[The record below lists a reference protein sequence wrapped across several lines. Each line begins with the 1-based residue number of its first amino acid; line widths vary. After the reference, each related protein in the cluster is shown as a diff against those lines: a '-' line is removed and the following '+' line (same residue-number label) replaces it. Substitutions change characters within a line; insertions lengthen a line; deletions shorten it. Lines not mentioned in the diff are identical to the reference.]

1 MSLLAKQFLGKEA
14 NFFRMN
20 VKTIEA
26 FEHEEITGEEALER
40 LVKLG
45 RKKGFV
51 NIDDVLQVVPGEQ
64 RHSEKLEEI
73 FEALLSEG
81 IPLIEDEETETAEMV
96 EDLETEGEDA
106 GNDAKVLY
114 NSDDPLAEAETDDLV
129 RLYFNEAASV
139 PLLTASEEVT
149 LAKSM
154 ERGNIA
160 REKLATKNLSAAKRA
175 QLMQEVQEGWDAR
188 QHIIV
193 ANSRLVISIA
203 KKNMNRGLPLIDL
216 IQEGNIGLMRAA
228 KKFDYRRGFKFSTYA
243 TWWIRQAI
251 TRAISNKSR
260 TIRIPAHMG
269 DKIAKMMRTKNVL
282 KQELKR
288 EPTTLEIADSLD
300 TSPQEIELITKAA
313 FQPHSLETPIGS
325 DEDSVL
331 GELIEDETS
340 PSPEETTAQSL
351 LEEDLSRTIDETL
364 PLREARILRL
374 RFGLDDGKVHSLSDV
389 GRKLGVTRERVRQ
402 IEAQALR
409 KLRDPRVR
417 SRLKDYVA

>member
-1 MSLLAKQFLGKEA
+1 
-14 NFFRMN
+14 MN
-20 VKTIEA
+20 GKTIEA
-26 FEHEEITGEEALER
+26 FEHEEISERDEAMER
-40 LVKLG
+40 LLKLG
-45 RKKGFV
+45 RKQGYV
-51 NIDDVLQVVPGEQ
+51 SIDNVLQLVPGEQ
-64 RHSEKLEEI
+64 RQSDQLEEI
-73 FEALLSEG
+73 FEALLSAG
-81 IPLIEDEETETAEMV
+81 IPLV
-96 EDLETEGEDA
+96 EDDEADLD
-106 GNDAKVLY
+106 
-114 NSDDPLAEAETDDLV
+114 EAELEDLDEDDHEPDNEVFLAHNDHDMETDTSDLV

-139 PLLTASEEVT
+139 PLLTAKEEVN
-149 LAKSM
+149 LAKAM
-154 ERGNIA
+154 ERGNA
-160 REKLATKNLSAAKRA
+160 GRAKLAEKGLSPAKRK
-175 QLMQEVQEGWDAR
+175 QYLEEVQKGWDAR
-188 QHIIV
+188 QHLIV

-269 DKIAKMMRTKNVL
+269 DKIAKLMRMKNTL
-282 KQELKR
+282 KQEYRR
-288 EPTTLEIADSLD
+288 EPTLLELSDALD
-300 TSPQEIELITKAA
+300 TSPQEVELITKAA
-313 FQPHSLETPIGS
+313 FQPHSLETPIGQ

-331 GELIEDETS
+331 GEIIEDETA
-340 PSPEETTAQSL
+340 PSPEESTAQTL
-351 LEEDLSRTIDETL
+351 LQEDLFKTIEDTL

-374 RFGLDDGKVHSLSDV
+374 RFGLDDGRVHSLSDV

-417 SRLKDYVA
+417 HRLKDYVS

>member
-1 MSLLAKQFLGKEA
+1 MT
-14 NFFRMN
+14 
-20 VKTIEA
+20 VKTIEE
-26 FEHEEITGEEALER
+26 FEQEGLTQEEAIER
-40 LVKLG
+40 LLKLG
-45 RKKGFV
+45 RKQGFV
-51 NIDDVLQVVPGEQ
+51 SIDNVLQLVPGEQ
-64 RHSEKLEEI
+64 RQSDQLEEI
-73 FEALLSEG
+73 FEALLSAG
-81 IPLIEDEETETAEMV
+81 IPLVEDEEAESGEMLENIEDEEPEAEK
-96 EDLETEGEDA
+96 EEI
-106 GNDAKVLY
+106 Y
-114 NSDDPLAEAETDDLV
+114 NSDDPLAEAETGDLV

-139 PLLTASEEVT
+139 PLLTGEEEVK
-149 LAKSM
+149 LAKAM
-154 ERGNIA
+154 EKGNGA
-160 REKLATKNLSAAKRA
+160 REKLATKNLSASKRK
-175 QLMQEVQEGWDAR
+175 QLTDDVQQGWEAR
-188 QHIIV
+188 QHLIV

-269 DKIAKMMRTKNVL
+269 DKISKMMRTKNML

-288 EPTTLEIADSLD
+288 EPTLMEIADTMD
-300 TSPQEIELITKAA
+300 TSPQEVELITKAA

-351 LEEDLSRTIDETL
+351 LEQDLARTIEETL

-374 RFGLDDGKVHSLSDV
+374 RFGLDDGRVHSLSDV

-417 SRLKDYVA
+417 HRLKDYVA

>member
-1 MSLLAKQFLGKEA
+1 MS
-14 NFFRMN
+14 N
-20 VKTIEA
+20 TIEA
-26 FEHEEITGEEALER
+26 FENEEVILNEDEALER
-40 LVKLG
+40 LIRLG
-45 RKKGFV
+45 RKQGFV
-51 NIDDVLQVVPGEQ
+51 SIDNVLQLVPGEQ
-64 RHSEKLEEI
+64 RQSEHLEEI
-73 FEALLSEG
+73 FEALLNEG
-81 IPLIEDEETETAEMV
+81 IPLVEDDDTEPVELSDADEDYEDEEPANERSKIYA
-96 EDLETEGEDA
+96 A
-106 GNDAKVLY
+106 
-114 NSDDPLAEAETDDLV
+114 DDPLAEAETTDLV
-129 RLYFNEAASV
+129 RLYFNEAASI
-139 PLLTASEEVT
+139 PLLTAAEEVD
-149 LAKSM
+149 LAKKM
-154 ERGNIA
+154 ERGNKA
-160 REKLATKNLSAAKRA
+160 RLQLAKKGLSAAKRA
-175 QLMQEVQEGWDAR
+175 DFQQDVEVGWDAR
-188 QHIIV
+188 QHLIL

-228 KKFDYRRGFKFSTYA
+228 KKFNYRLGFKFSTYA

-269 DKIAKMMRTKNVL
+269 DKIAKMMRMKNTL

-288 EPTTLEIADSLD
+288 EATLAELAEALEVNAE
-300 TSPQEIELITKAA
+300 EIELITTAGY
-313 FQPHSLETPIGS
+313 QPHSLETPIGS

-331 GELIEDETS
+331 GELIEDESS
-340 PSPEETTAQSL
+340 PSPEESTAQSL
-351 LEEDLSRTIDETL
+351 LEQDLARTIDETL

-417 SRLKDYVA
+417 SRLKDYVN

>member
-1 MSLLAKQFLGKEA
+1 MS
-14 NFFRMN
+14 N
-20 VKTIEA
+20 TIEA
-26 FEHEEITGEEALER
+26 FETEEVSLSEDAALER
-40 LVKLG
+40 LIRLG
-45 RKKGFV
+45 RKQGFV
-51 NIDDVLQVVPGEQ
+51 SIDNVLQLVPGEQ
-64 RHSEKLEEI
+64 RQSEHLEEI
-73 FEALLSEG
+73 FEALLNEG
-81 IPLIEDEETETAEMV
+81 IPLVEDDDAEGVELSDADEDYEDEEPANERSKIYA
-96 EDLETEGEDA
+96 A
-106 GNDAKVLY
+106 
-114 NSDDPLAEAETDDLV
+114 DDPLAEAETGDLV
-129 RLYFNEAASV
+129 RLYFNEAASI
-139 PLLTASEEVT
+139 PLLTAAEEVD
-149 LAKSM
+149 LAKKM
-154 ERGNIA
+154 ERGNKA
-160 REKLATKNLSAAKRA
+160 RLQLAKKGLSAAKRA
-175 QLMQEVQEGWDAR
+175 ELQEAVQVGWDAR
-188 QHIIV
+188 QHIIL

-228 KKFDYRRGFKFSTYA
+228 KKFDYRLGFKFSTYA

-269 DKIAKMMRTKNVL
+269 DKIAKMMRMKNTL

-288 EPTTLEIADSLD
+288 EATLAELAEALEVNAE
-300 TSPQEIELITKAA
+300 EIELITTAGY
-313 FQPHSLETPIGS
+313 QPHSLETPIGS

-340 PSPEETTAQSL
+340 PSPEESTAQTL
-351 LEEDLSRTIDETL
+351 LEQDLARTIDETL

-409 KLRDPRVR
+409 KLRDP
-417 SRLKDYVA
+417 

>member
-1 MSLLAKQFLGKEA
+1 MEI
-14 NFFRMN
+14 
-20 VKTIEA
+20 KTIEA
-26 FEHEEITGEEALER
+26 FEHEDITEEQALER
-40 LVKLG
+40 LIKLG
-45 RKKGFV
+45 RKKGSV
-51 NIDDVLQVVPGEQ
+51 SIDDVLQMVPGEQ
-64 RHSEKLEEI
+64 RQSEHLEEI
-73 FEALLSEG
+73 IEALLSTG
-81 IPLIEDEETETAEMV
+81 IPLVEDEEASHESDLPDV
-96 EDLETEGEDA
+96 EDSAEGDPEPE
-106 GNDAKVLY
+106 GIVYY
-114 NSDDPLAEAETDDLV
+114 NSDDPLAEAETGDLV

-139 PLLTASEEVT
+139 PLLKAAEEVS
-149 LAKSM
+149 LAKAM
-154 ERGNIA
+154 ERGNKA
-160 REKLATKNLSAAKRA
+160 RAKLAENNLNSAKK
-175 QLMQEVQEGWDAR
+175 QVLLKQVQEGWDAR
-188 QHIIV
+188 QHLIV

-251 TRAISNKSR
+251 TRSISNKSR

-269 DKIAKMMRTKNVL
+269 DKIAKLMRAKNMM

-288 EPTTLEIADSLD
+288 EPTLLEMADSLD
-300 TSPQEIELITKAA
+300 TTPQEVELITKAA
-313 FQPHSLETPIGS
+313 YQPHSLETPIGS

-340 PSPEETTAQSL
+340 PSPEESTAQSL
-351 LEEDLSRTIDETL
+351 LQQDLARTIEDNL

-374 RFGLDDGKVHSLSDV
+374 RFGLDDGRVHSLSDV
-389 GRKLGVTRERVRQ
+389 GRRLGVTRERVRQ

-417 SRLKDYVA
+417 SRLKDYVTS

>member
-1 MSLLAKQFLGKEA
+1 MST
-14 NFFRMN
+14 N
-20 VKTIEA
+20 TIEA
-26 FEHEEITGEEALER
+26 FENEELTLNEDEALER
-40 LVKLG
+40 LIRLG
-45 RKKGFV
+45 RKQGFV
-51 NIDDVLQVVPGEQ
+51 SIDNVLQVVPGEQ
-64 RHSEKLEEI
+64 RQSEHLEEI
-73 FEALLSEG
+73 FEALLNEG
-81 IPLIEDEETETAEMV
+81 IPLVEDEESEGAELLDHDEEI
-96 EDLETEGEDA
+96 EDDEP
-106 GNDAKVLY
+106 AKTRSKIY
-114 NSDDPLAEAETDDLV
+114 APDDPLAEAETGDLV

-139 PLLTASEEVT
+139 PLLTAAEEVD
-149 LAKSM
+149 LAKKM
-154 ERGNIA
+154 ERGNKA
-160 REKLATKNLSAAKRA
+160 RTQLAKPGLSAAKRA
-175 QLMQEVQEGWDAR
+175 ELQEAVEVGWNAR

-269 DKIAKMMRTKNVL
+269 DKIAKMMRMKNTL

-288 EPTTLEIADSLD
+288 EATLAELAEALEVSAE
-300 TSPQEIELITKAA
+300 EIELITTAGY
-313 FQPHSLETPIGS
+313 QPHSLETPIGS

-331 GELIEDETS
+331 GELIEDETA
-340 PSPEETTAQSL
+340 PSPEESTAQSL
-351 LEEDLSRTIDETL
+351 LEQDLARTIDETL

-417 SRLKDYVA
+417 SRLKDYVN

>member
-1 MSLLAKQFLGKEA
+1 MST
-14 NFFRMN
+14 N
-20 VKTIEA
+20 TIEA
-26 FEHEEITGEEALER
+26 FENEELTLNEDEALER
-40 LVKLG
+40 LIRLG
-45 RKKGFV
+45 RKQGFV
-51 NIDDVLQVVPGEQ
+51 SIDNVLQVVPGEQ
-64 RHSEKLEEI
+64 RQSEHLEEI
-73 FEALLSEG
+73 FEALLNEG
-81 IPLIEDEETETAEMV
+81 IPLVEDEESEGAELLDHDEEI
-96 EDLETEGEDA
+96 EDDEP
-106 GNDAKVLY
+106 AKTRSKIY
-114 NSDDPLAEAETDDLV
+114 AADDPLAEAETGDLV

-139 PLLTASEEVT
+139 PLLTAAEEVD
-149 LAKSM
+149 LAKKM
-154 ERGNIA
+154 ERGNKA
-160 REKLATKNLSAAKRA
+160 RTQLAKPGLSAAKRA
-175 QLMQEVQEGWDAR
+175 ELQEAVEVGWNAR

-269 DKIAKMMRTKNVL
+269 DKIAKMMRMKNTL

-288 EPTTLEIADSLD
+288 EATLAELAEALEVSAE
-300 TSPQEIELITKAA
+300 EIELITTAGY
-313 FQPHSLETPIGS
+313 QPHSLETPIGS

-331 GELIEDETS
+331 GELIEDETA
-340 PSPEETTAQSL
+340 PSPEESTAQSL
-351 LEEDLSRTIDETL
+351 LEQDLARTIDETL

-417 SRLKDYVA
+417 SRLKDYVN

>member
-1 MSLLAKQFLGKEA
+1 MEI
-14 NFFRMN
+14 
-20 VKTIEA
+20 KTIEA
-26 FEHEEITGEEALER
+26 FEHEMTEEEALER
-40 LVKLG
+40 LIKLG
-45 RKKGFV
+45 RKQGYV
-51 NIDDVLQVVPGEQ
+51 SIDDVLQVVPGEQ
-64 RHSEKLEEI
+64 RQSEHLEEI
-73 FEALLSEG
+73 IEALLSAG
-81 IPLIEDEETETAEMV
+81 IPLVEDEEAGVDSAEIEEV
-96 EDLETEGEDA
+96 EEADEPG
-106 GNDAKVLY
+106 
-114 NSDDPLAEAETDDLV
+114 SDVIYSAEDPLAEAETGDLV

-139 PLLTASEEVT
+139 PLLTGLEEVK
-149 LAKSM
+149 LAKAM
-154 ERGNIA
+154 ERGNKA
-160 REKLATKNLSAAKRA
+160 RAKLAEKNLSSVKRQ
-175 QLMQEVQEGWDAR
+175 QLLKDVQEGWDSR
-188 QHIIV
+188 QHLIV

-269 DKIAKMMRTKNVL
+269 DKIAKMMRAKNMM

-288 EPTTLEIADSLD
+288 EPSLVEMADAMDS
-300 TSPQEIELITKAA
+300 TPQEIELITKAA
-313 FQPHSLETPIGS
+313 YQPHSLETPIGS

-340 PSPEETTAQSL
+340 PSPEESTALTL
-351 LEEDLSRTIDETL
+351 LQEDLARTIEDIL

-374 RFGLDDGKVHSLSDV
+374 RFGLDDGRVHSLSDV
-389 GRKLGVTRERVRQ
+389 GRRLGVTRERVRQ

>member
-1 MSLLAKQFLGKEA
+1 MTV
-14 NFFRMN
+14 N
-20 VKTIEA
+20 TIEA
-26 FEHEEITGEEALER
+26 FETEEVSINEEEALER
-40 LVKLG
+40 LIKLG
-45 RKKGFV
+45 RQQGFV
-51 NIDDVLQVVPGEQ
+51 SIDNVLQLVPGEQ
-64 RHSEKLEEI
+64 RQSEHLEEI
-73 FEALLSEG
+73 FEALLNEG
-81 IPLIEDEETETAEMV
+81 IPLV
-96 EDLETEGEDA
+96 EDDDA
-106 GNDAKVLY
+106 DGVEMSESEVEEEEPENERQKIYAP
-114 NSDDPLAEAETDDLV
+114 DDPLAEAETGDLV

-139 PLLTASEEVT
+139 PLLTAAEEVD
-149 LAKSM
+149 LAKKM
-154 ERGNIA
+154 ERGNKA
-160 REKLATKNLSAAKRA
+160 RAQLAQKGLSAAKRSELQQA
-175 QLMQEVQEGWDAR
+175 VQVGWDAR

-269 DKIAKMMRTKNVL
+269 DKIAKMMRMKNTL

-288 EPTTLEIADSLD
+288 EATLAELAEALEV
-300 TSPQEIELITKAA
+300 SPDEIELITTAGY
-313 FQPHSLETPIGS
+313 QPHSLETPIGS

-331 GELIEDETS
+331 GELIEDETA
-340 PSPEETTAQSL
+340 PSPEESTAQSL
-351 LEEDLSRTIDETL
+351 LEQDLARTIDETL

-417 SRLKDYVA
+417 SKLKDYVN

>member
-1 MSLLAKQFLGKEA
+1 VKLAKA
-14 NFFRMN
+14 
-20 VKTIEA
+20 
-26 FEHEEITGEEALER
+26 
-40 LVKLG
+40 
-45 RKKGFV
+45 
-51 NIDDVLQVVPGEQ
+51 
-64 RHSEKLEEI
+64 
-73 FEALLSEG
+73 
-81 IPLIEDEETETAEMV
+81 
-96 EDLETEGEDA
+96 
-106 GNDAKVLY
+106 
-114 NSDDPLAEAETDDLV
+114 
-129 RLYFNEAASV
+129 
-139 PLLTASEEVT
+139 
-149 LAKSM
+149 M
-154 ERGNIA
+154 ERGNKA
-160 REKLATKNLSAAKRA
+160 RAKLAEKNLSATKR
-175 QLMQEVQEGWDAR
+175 QELLKEVQEGWDSR

-269 DKIAKMMRTKNVL
+269 DKIAKLMRTKNMM

-288 EPTTLEIADSLD
+288 EPTLMEMADALD
-300 TSPQEIELITKAA
+300 TTPQEIELITKAA

-331 GELIEDETS
+331 GELIEDETA
-340 PSPEETTAQSL
+340 PSPEESTAQTL
-351 LEEDLSRTIDETL
+351 LQEDLFRTIEDTL

-374 RFGLDDGKVHSLSDV
+374 RFGLDDGRVHSLSDV
-389 GRKLGVTRERVRQ
+389 GRRLGVTRERVRQ

-417 SRLKDYVA
+417 SRLKDYVS

>member
-1 MSLLAKQFLGKEA
+1 MD
-14 NFFRMN
+14 

-51 NIDDVLQVVPGEQ
+51 SIDDVLQMVPGEQ
-64 RHSEKLEEI
+64 RHSEQLEEI
-73 FEALLSEG
+73 FEALLNVG
-81 IPLIEDEETETAEMV
+81 IPLV
-96 EDLETEGEDA
+96 EDDENDAPDASEEREGADEVGEDA
-106 GNDAKVLY
+106 VVYY
-114 NSDDPLAEAETDDLV
+114 NSDDPLAEAETGDLV

-139 PLLTASEEVT
+139 PLLTGSEEVT
-149 LAKSM
+149 IAKQM
-154 ERGNIA
+154 ERGNTA
-160 REKLATKNLSAAKRA
+160 REKLATKNLSASKRT

-188 QHIIV
+188 QHLIV

-288 EPTTLEIADSLD
+288 EPTTVEIADSLD

-325 DEDSVL
+325 EEDSVL

-340 PSPEETTAQSL
+340 PSPEETTAQTL

-417 SRLKDYVA
+417 HRLKDYVS

>member
-1 MSLLAKQFLGKEA
+1 MT
-14 NFFRMN
+14 

-26 FEHEEITGEEALER
+26 FEHEDVAEEHSLEALI
-40 LVKLG
+40 KLG
-45 RKKGFV
+45 RKQGYV
-51 NIDDVLQVVPGEQ
+51 SIDDVLQLVPGEQ
-64 RHSEKLEEI
+64 RQSEQLEDI
-73 FEALLSEG
+73 FEALLSTG
-81 IPLIEDEETETAEMV
+81 IPLVEDEDATPDTETP
-96 EDLETEGEDA
+96 DLEDSVESDIEPEGE
-106 GNDAKVLY
+106 VQY
-114 NSDDPLAEAETDDLV
+114 NSDDPLAEAETGDLV

-139 PLLTASEEVT
+139 PLLKAEEEVT
-149 LAKSM
+149 LAKAM
-154 ERGNIA
+154 ERGNKA
-160 REKLATKNLSAAKRA
+160 RAKLAERNLSTAKRA
-175 QLMQEVQEGWDAR
+175 LLLKQVQEGWDAR

-251 TRAISNKSR
+251 TRSISNKSR

-269 DKIAKMMRTKNVL
+269 DKIAKLMRTKNSM

-288 EPTTLEIADSLD
+288 EPTLMEMADSLD
-300 TSPQEIELITKAA
+300 TTPQEVELITKAA

-340 PSPEETTAQSL
+340 PSPEESTAQSL
-351 LEEDLSRTIDETL
+351 LQQDLARTIEDNL

-374 RFGLDDGKVHSLSDV
+374 RFGLDDGRVHSLSDV
-389 GRKLGVTRERVRQ
+389 GRRLGVTRERVRQ

-417 SRLKDYVA
+417 SRLKDYVS

>member
-1 MSLLAKQFLGKEA
+1 MEI
-14 NFFRMN
+14 
-20 VKTIEA
+20 KTIEA
-26 FEHEEITGEEALER
+26 YENELTEEEAMER

-45 RKKGFV
+45 RKQGFIS
-51 NIDDVLQVVPGEQ
+51 IDDILQVVPGEQ
-64 RHSEKLEEI
+64 RESEHLEEI
-73 FEALLSEG
+73 IEALLSAG
-81 IPLIEDEETETAEMV
+81 IPMVDDEDSGEKEAADIDDAEDV
-96 EDLETEGEDA
+96 ADEPA
-106 GNDAKVLY
+106 GIVSFAP
-114 NSDDPLAEAETDDLV
+114 DDPLAEAETGDLV

-139 PLLTASEEVT
+139 PLLTGPEEVT
-149 LAKSM
+149 LAKAM
-154 ERGNIA
+154 ERGNKA
-160 REKLATKNLSAAKRA
+160 RAKLAEKNLGQNKR
-175 QLMQEVQEGWDAR
+175 QEMLTAVQEGWDAR
-188 QHIIV
+188 QHLIV

-228 KKFDYRRGFKFSTYA
+228 KKFDYKRGFKFSTYA

-269 DKIAKMMRTKNVL
+269 DKIAKMMRTKNMM

-288 EPTTLEIADSLD
+288 EPTLAEMADAMD
-300 TSPQEIELITKAA
+300 TSPQEVELISKAA

-331 GELIEDETS
+331 GEIIEDETS
-340 PSPEETTAQSL
+340 PSPEESTAQTL
-351 LEEDLSRTIDETL
+351 LQEDLARTIEDNL

-374 RFGLDDGKVHSLSDV
+374 RFGLDDGRVHSLSDV

-417 SRLKDYVA
+417 SRLKDYVGA

>member
-1 MSLLAKQFLGKEA
+1 
-14 NFFRMN
+14 
-20 VKTIEA
+20 
-26 FEHEEITGEEALER
+26 
-40 LVKLG
+40 
-45 RKKGFV
+45 
-51 NIDDVLQVVPGEQ
+51 
-64 RHSEKLEEI
+64 
-73 FEALLSEG
+73 
-81 IPLIEDEETETAEMV
+81 
-96 EDLETEGEDA
+96 
-106 GNDAKVLY
+106 
-114 NSDDPLAEAETDDLV
+114 
-129 RLYFNEAASV
+129 
-139 PLLTASEEVT
+139 
-149 LAKSM
+149 
-154 ERGNIA
+154 
-160 REKLATKNLSAAKRA
+160 
-175 QLMQEVQEGWDAR
+175 
-188 QHIIV
+188 
-193 ANSRLVISIA
+193 

-228 KKFDYRRGFKFSTYA
+228 KKFDYRLGFKFSTYA

-269 DKIAKMMRTKNVL
+269 DKIAKMMRMKNTL

-288 EPTTLEIADSLD
+288 EATLAELAEALEV
-300 TSPQEIELITKAA
+300 SPDEIELITTAGY
-313 FQPHSLETPIGS
+313 QPHSLETPIGS

-340 PSPEETTAQSL
+340 PSPEESTAQSL
-351 LEEDLSRTIDETL
+351 LEQDLARTIDETL

-417 SRLKDYVA
+417 SRLKDYVN

>member
-1 MSLLAKQFLGKEA
+1 ME
-14 NFFRMN
+14 

-26 FEHEEITGEEALER
+26 FEHEETSVNQEEALER
-40 LVKLG
+40 LIKLG
-45 RKKGFV
+45 RKQGFV
-51 NIDDVLQVVPGEQ
+51 SIDNVLQMVPGEQ
-64 RHSEKLEEI
+64 RQSEQLEEI
-73 FEALLSEG
+73 FEALLSAG
-81 IPLIEDEETETAEMV
+81 IPLVEDEDTSDPQDEVEIDDEVEYEREELTAKE
-96 EDLETEGEDA
+96 
-106 GNDAKVLY
+106 K
-114 NSDDPLAEAETDDLV
+114 DDTFAEAETGDLV

-139 PLLTASEEVT
+139 PLLKADEEVT
-149 LAKSM
+149 LAKAM
-154 ERGNIA
+154 ERGNKA
-160 REKLATKNLSAAKRA
+160 RAKLAEKSLSAAKRT
-175 QLMQEVQEGWDAR
+175 QLLRDVQEGWDAR

-228 KKFDYRRGFKFSTYA
+228 KKFDYHRGFKFSTYA

-269 DKIAKMMRTKNVL
+269 DKIAKMMRLKNTM

-288 EPTTLEIADSLD
+288 EPTLMELSDALD
-300 TSPQEIELITKAA
+300 VSPDEIELITTAA
-313 FQPHSLETPIGS
+313 YQPHSLETPIGS
-325 DEDSVL
+325 EEDSVL
-331 GELIEDETS
+331 GDILEDETS

-351 LEEDLSRTIDETL
+351 LEEDLAKTIEETL

>member
-1 MSLLAKQFLGKEA
+1 MEI
-14 NFFRMN
+14 
-20 VKTIEA
+20 KTIEA
-26 FEHEEITGEEALER
+26 FETEETSISEEEVLER
-40 LVKLG
+40 LIKLG
-45 RKKGFV
+45 RKQGHV
-51 NIDDVLQVVPGEQ
+51 SIDNVLQMVPGEQ
-64 RHSEKLEEI
+64 RQSEHLEEI
-73 FEALLSEG
+73 FEALLNEG
-81 IPLIEDEETETAEMV
+81 IPLIEDDDIDGAELSESDTEAEEEETEA
-96 EDLETEGEDA
+96 DRS
-106 GNDAKVLY
+106 KIY
-114 NSDDPLAEAETDDLV
+114 NSDDPLAEAETGDLV

-139 PLLTASEEVT
+139 PLLTGSEEVD
-149 LAKSM
+149 LAKKM
-154 ERGNIA
+154 ERGNKA
-160 REKLATKNLSAAKRA
+160 RARLAEKNLTPTKRA
-175 QLMQEVQEGWDAR
+175 ELQKDVQIGWDAR
-188 QHIIV
+188 QHLIV

-269 DKIAKMMRTKNVL
+269 DKIAKMMRIKNSM
-282 KQELKR
+282 KQDLKR
-288 EPTTLEIADSLD
+288 EPTLVELADALEVS
-300 TSPQEIELITKAA
+300 TEEMELITTAGY
-313 FQPHSLETPIGS
+313 QPHSLETPIGS

-331 GELIEDETS
+331 GELIEDETA
-340 PSPEETTAQSL
+340 PSPEESTAQSL
-351 LEEDLSRTIDETL
+351 LEQDLARTIDETL

>member
-1 MSLLAKQFLGKEA
+1 MD
-14 NFFRMN
+14 

-26 FEHEEITGEEALER
+26 FEHEETTLSEEEALER
-40 LVKLG
+40 LIKLG
-45 RKKGFV
+45 RKQGFV
-51 NIDDVLQVVPGEQ
+51 SIDNVLQMVPGQQRQSEQ
-64 RHSEKLEEI
+64 LEEI
-73 FEALLSEG
+73 FEALLSAG
-81 IPLIEDEETETAEMV
+81 IPLVEDEDTPDASDEVEV
-96 EDLETEGEDA
+96 EDEVEYEREELS
-106 GNDAKVLY
+106 AKEK
-114 NSDDPLAEAETDDLV
+114 DDVLAESETGDLV

-139 PLLTASEEVT
+139 PLLRADEEVT
-149 LAKSM
+149 LAKAM
-154 ERGNIA
+154 ERGNKA
-160 REKLATKNLSAAKRA
+160 RAKLTEKGLNAAKRTT
-175 QLMQEVQEGWDAR
+175 LLRDVQEGWDAR

-228 KKFDYRRGFKFSTYA
+228 KKFDYHRGFKFSTYA

-269 DKIAKMMRTKNVL
+269 DKIAKMMRLKNTM

-288 EPTTLEIADSLD
+288 EPTLMELSDALD
-300 TSPQEIELITKAA
+300 VNPEEVELITTAA
-313 FQPHSLETPIGS
+313 YQPHSLETPIGS
-325 DEDSVL
+325 EEDSVL
-331 GELIEDETS
+331 GDILEDETS

-351 LEEDLSRTIDETL
+351 LEEDLAKTIEETL

>member
-1 MSLLAKQFLGKEA
+1 ME
-14 NFFRMN
+14 

-26 FEHEEITGEEALER
+26 FEHEETSVNQEEALER
-40 LVKLG
+40 LIKLG
-45 RKKGFV
+45 RKQGFV
-51 NIDDVLQVVPGEQ
+51 SIDNVLQMVPGEQ
-64 RHSEKLEEI
+64 RQSEQLEEI
-73 FEALLSEG
+73 FEALLSAG
-81 IPLIEDEETETAEMV
+81 IPLVEEEDTTDAQDEVEIDDEVEYEREELTAKE
-96 EDLETEGEDA
+96 
-106 GNDAKVLY
+106 K
-114 NSDDPLAEAETDDLV
+114 DDTFAEAETGDLV

-139 PLLTASEEVT
+139 PLLKAEEEVT
-149 LAKSM
+149 LAKAM
-154 ERGNIA
+154 ERGNKA
-160 REKLATKNLSAAKRA
+160 RAKLAEKSLSASKRT
-175 QLMQEVQEGWDAR
+175 QLLRDVQEGWDAR

-228 KKFDYRRGFKFSTYA
+228 KKFDYHRGFKFSTYA

-269 DKIAKMMRTKNVL
+269 DKIAKMMRLKNTM

-288 EPTTLEIADSLD
+288 EPTLMELSDALD
-300 TSPQEIELITKAA
+300 VSPDEIELITTAA
-313 FQPHSLETPIGS
+313 YQPHSLETPIGS
-325 DEDSVL
+325 EEDSVL
-331 GELIEDETS
+331 GDILEDETS

-351 LEEDLSRTIDETL
+351 LEEDLAKTIEETL

>member
-1 MSLLAKQFLGKEA
+1 MDI
-14 NFFRMN
+14 
-20 VKTIEA
+20 KTIEA
-26 FEHEEITGEEALER
+26 FEHEDITEEQALER
-40 LVKLG
+40 LIKLG

-51 NIDDVLQVVPGEQ
+51 SIDDVLQLVPGEQ
-64 RHSEKLEEI
+64 RQSEHLEEI
-73 FEALLSEG
+73 IEALLSTG
-81 IPLIEDEETETAEMV
+81 IPLVEDEEAAPETELPDV
-96 EDLETEGEDA
+96 EDSAEPETEPEG
-106 GNDAKVLY
+106 VVY
-114 NSDDPLAEAETDDLV
+114 YTSDDPLAEAETGDLV

-139 PLLTASEEVT
+139 PLLKAAEEVS
-149 LAKSM
+149 LAKAM
-154 ERGNIA
+154 ERGNKA
-160 REKLATKNLSAAKRA
+160 RAKLAERNLSPTKR
-175 QLMQEVQEGWDAR
+175 QLLLKHVQEGWDAR
-188 QHIIV
+188 QHLIV

-251 TRAISNKSR
+251 TRSISNKSR

-269 DKIAKMMRTKNVL
+269 DKIAKLMRAKNTM

-288 EPTTLEIADSLD
+288 EPTLMEMADSLD
-300 TSPQEIELITKAA
+300 TTPQEVELITKAA
-313 FQPHSLETPIGS
+313 YQPHSLETPIGS

-331 GELIEDETS
+331 GELIEDEPS
-340 PSPEETTAQSL
+340 PSPEESTAQSL
-351 LEEDLSRTIDETL
+351 LQQDLARTIEDNL

-374 RFGLDDGKVHSLSDV
+374 RFGLDDGRVHSLSDV
-389 GRKLGVTRERVRQ
+389 GRRLGVTRERVRQ

-417 SRLKDYVA
+417 SKLKDYVS

>member
-1 MSLLAKQFLGKEA
+1 MS
-14 NFFRMN
+14 N
-20 VKTIEA
+20 TIEA
-26 FEHEEITGEEALER
+26 FENEEVILNEDEALER
-40 LVKLG
+40 LIRLG
-45 RKKGFV
+45 RKQGFV
-51 NIDDVLQVVPGEQ
+51 SIDNVLQLVPGEQ
-64 RHSEKLEEI
+64 RQSEHLEEI
-73 FEALLSEG
+73 FEALLNEG
-81 IPLIEDEETETAEMV
+81 IPLVEDDDTEPVELSDADEDYEDEEPANERSKIYA
-96 EDLETEGEDA
+96 A
-106 GNDAKVLY
+106 
-114 NSDDPLAEAETDDLV
+114 DDPLAEAETTDLV
-129 RLYFNEAASV
+129 RLYFNEAASI
-139 PLLTASEEVT
+139 PLLTAAEEVD
-149 LAKSM
+149 LAKKM
-154 ERGNIA
+154 ERGNKA
-160 REKLATKNLSAAKRA
+160 RLQLAKKGLSAAKRA
-175 QLMQEVQEGWDAR
+175 EFQQDVEVGWDAR
-188 QHIIV
+188 QHLIL

-228 KKFDYRRGFKFSTYA
+228 KKFNYRLGFKFSTYA

-269 DKIAKMMRTKNVL
+269 DKIAKMMRMKNTL

-288 EPTTLEIADSLD
+288 EATLAELAEALEVNAE
-300 TSPQEIELITKAA
+300 EIELITTAGY
-313 FQPHSLETPIGS
+313 QPHSLETPIGS

-331 GELIEDETS
+331 GELIEDESS
-340 PSPEETTAQSL
+340 PSPEESTAQSL
-351 LEEDLSRTIDETL
+351 LEQDLARTIDETL

-417 SRLKDYVA
+417 SRLKDYVN

>member
-1 MSLLAKQFLGKEA
+1 MD
-14 NFFRMN
+14 

-51 NIDDVLQVVPGEQ
+51 SIDDVLQMVPGEQ
-64 RHSEKLEEI
+64 RHSEQLEEI
-73 FEALLSEG
+73 FEALLNVG
-81 IPLIEDEETETAEMV
+81 IPLV
-96 EDLETEGEDA
+96 EDDETDAPDASEEREGADEVGEDA
-106 GNDAKVLY
+106 VVYY
-114 NSDDPLAEAETDDLV
+114 NSDDPLAEAETGDLV

-139 PLLTASEEVT
+139 PLLTGSEEVT
-149 LAKSM
+149 IAKQM
-154 ERGNIA
+154 ERGNTA
-160 REKLATKNLSAAKRA
+160 REKLATKNLSASKRT

-188 QHIIV
+188 QHLIV

-288 EPTTLEIADSLD
+288 EPTTVEIADSLD

-325 DEDSVL
+325 EEDSVL

-340 PSPEETTAQSL
+340 PSPEETTAQTL

-417 SRLKDYVA
+417 HRLKDYVS

>member
-1 MSLLAKQFLGKEA
+1 MT
-14 NFFRMN
+14 

-26 FEHEEITGEEALER
+26 FEHEEVQEADPIESLME
-40 LVKLG
+40 LG
-45 RKKGFV
+45 RQQGYV
-51 NIDDVLQVVPGEQ
+51 SIDNVLQVVPGEQ
-64 RHSEKLEEI
+64 RQSSQLEEI
-73 FEALLSEG
+73 FEILLQAG
-81 IPLIEDEETETAEMV
+81 IPLVEDEEAGEAEAAETEF
-96 EDLETEGEDA
+96 EDLDEADDEPEE
-106 GNDAKVLY
+106 VVYY
-114 NSDDPLAEAETDDLV
+114 NSDDPLAEAETGDLV

-139 PLLTASEEVT
+139 PLLTAQEEVK
-149 LAKSM
+149 LAKAM
-154 ERGNIA
+154 ERGNKA
-160 REKLATKNLSAAKRA
+160 RAKLAEKNLSATKR
-175 QLMQEVQEGWDAR
+175 QELLKEVQEGWDAR

-269 DKIAKMMRTKNVL
+269 DKIAKLMRTKNMM

-288 EPTTLEIADSLD
+288 EPTLMEMADALD
-300 TSPQEIELITKAA
+300 TTPQEIELITKAA
-313 FQPHSLETPIGS
+313 FQPHSLESPIGS

-331 GELIEDETS
+331 GELIEDETA
-340 PSPEETTAQSL
+340 PSPEESTAQTL
-351 LEEDLSRTIDETL
+351 LQEDLFRTIEDTL

-374 RFGLDDGKVHSLSDV
+374 RFGLDDGRVHSLSDV
-389 GRKLGVTRERVRQ
+389 GRRLGVTRERVRQ

-417 SRLKDYVA
+417 SRLKDYVS

>member
-1 MSLLAKQFLGKEA
+1 MS
-14 NFFRMN
+14 N
-20 VKTIEA
+20 TIEA
-26 FEHEEITGEEALER
+26 FETEEISLSEDEALER
-40 LVKLG
+40 LIRLG
-45 RKKGFV
+45 RKQGFV
-51 NIDDVLQVVPGEQ
+51 SIDNVLQLVPGEQ
-64 RHSEKLEEI
+64 RQSEHLEEI
-73 FEALLSEG
+73 FEALLNEG
-81 IPLIEDEETETAEMV
+81 IPLVEDDDTDNVEMSDADEDVEDEEPANERSKIYAP
-96 EDLETEGEDA
+96 
-106 GNDAKVLY
+106 
-114 NSDDPLAEAETDDLV
+114 DDPLAEAETGDLV

-139 PLLTASEEVT
+139 PLLTAAEEVD
-149 LAKSM
+149 LAKKM
-154 ERGNIA
+154 ERGNKA
-160 REKLATKNLSAAKRA
+160 RTQLAQKGLSAAKRA
-175 QLMQEVQEGWDAR
+175 ELQEAVQVGWDAR

-269 DKIAKMMRTKNVL
+269 DKIAKMMRMKNTL

-288 EPTTLEIADSLD
+288 EATLAELAEALEVSAD
-300 TSPQEIELITKAA
+300 EIELITTAGY
-313 FQPHSLETPIGS
+313 QPQSLETPIGS

-331 GELIEDETS
+331 GELIEDETA
-340 PSPEETTAQSL
+340 PSPEESTAQTL
-351 LEEDLSRTIDETL
+351 LEQDLARTIDETL

-417 SRLKDYVA
+417 SRLKDYVN